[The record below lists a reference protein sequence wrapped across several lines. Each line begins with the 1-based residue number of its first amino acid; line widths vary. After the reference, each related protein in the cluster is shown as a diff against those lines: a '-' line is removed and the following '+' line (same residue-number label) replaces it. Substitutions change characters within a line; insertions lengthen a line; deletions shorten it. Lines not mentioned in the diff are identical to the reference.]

1 LMVDGVKF
9 RDVPVVQA
17 ASLVFA
23 SAYVGLN
30 LLADII
36 STATNPRLM
45 RKR

>member
-1 LMVDGVKF
+1 
-9 RDVPVVQA
+9 
-17 ASLVFA
+17 VFA

-45 RKR
+45 RQK